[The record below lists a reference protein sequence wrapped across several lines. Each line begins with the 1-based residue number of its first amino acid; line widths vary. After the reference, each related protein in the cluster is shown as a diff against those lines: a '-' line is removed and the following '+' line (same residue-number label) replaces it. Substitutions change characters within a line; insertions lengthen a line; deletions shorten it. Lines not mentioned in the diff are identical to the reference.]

1 MAGHSKWANIRHR
14 KNAQD
19 AKKGKI
25 FTKMIREITVAA
37 RIGGDEIMANPRLR
51 IAVDKALAQN
61 MTRETIER
69 AIKRGAGK
77 EDEQILE
84 EVRYEGY
91 AAHGVAVLVDC
102 LTDNRN
108 RTVAEVRHAFS
119 KLGGN
124 LGTSGSVSYLFQHL
138 GQIIFAPG
146 ADEAQLL
153 ELAIEAGAQDVNTM
167 VDGSIEI
174 ISSRDAFEAVQ
185 TAMAAHS
192 LQPAQAEVTWVP
204 TTYVSLAPEQTEN
217 LLKLIDLLED
227 LDDVQTVYVNAD
239 FA

>member
-1 MAGHSKWANIRHR
+1 
-14 KNAQD
+14 
-19 AKKGKI
+19 
-25 FTKMIREITVAA
+25 
-37 RIGGDEIMANPRLR
+37 
-51 IAVDKALAQN
+51 
-61 MTRETIER
+61 
-69 AIKRGAGK
+69 
-77 EDEQILE
+77 
-84 EVRYEGY
+84 
-91 AAHGVAVLVDC
+91 
-102 LTDNRN
+102 
-108 RTVAEVRHAFS
+108 
-119 KLGGN
+119 
-124 LGTSGSVSYLFQHL
+124 
-138 GQIIFAPG
+138 
-146 ADEAQLL
+146 
-153 ELAIEAGAQDVNTM
+153 M